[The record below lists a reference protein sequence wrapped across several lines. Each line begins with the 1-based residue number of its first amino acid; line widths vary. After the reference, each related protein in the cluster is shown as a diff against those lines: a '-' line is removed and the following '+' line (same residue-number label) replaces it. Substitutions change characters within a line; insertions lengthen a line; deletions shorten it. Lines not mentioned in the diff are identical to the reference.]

1 MMNAVLVYSNSQTTS
16 LFAFDYVKEL
26 RKDELEQS
34 TLSIASGVCV
44 CVCARVRAHSCV
56 SANAYSVWCD
66 KVLIKFWRKMLHIPI
81 PIECL

>member
-34 TLSIASGVCV
+34 TLSIASGECVCVHVCVVCV
-44 CVCARVRAHSCV
+44 C
-56 SANAYSVWCD
+56 SV
-66 KVLIKFWRKMLHIPI
+66 VV
-81 PIECL
+81 

>member
-34 TLSIASGVCV
+34 TLSIASGMCRVLGGCV
-44 CVCARVRAHSCV
+44 YVQYR
-56 SANAYSVWCD
+56 
-66 KVLIKFWRKMLHIPI
+66 I
-81 PIECL
+81 